1 MKKNILKELKMEKK
15 FVIFLIY
22 FIALF
27 AVVYSSSLDPVN
39 NPKYWTVDDLYQNLR
54 NTLLSPNN
62 PNYVQNIKYL
72 IYDPEFYLAHA
83 DLREAYN
90 GMYTLFDKYNIST
103 HVFFISCMKEKYKID
118 EAYANFVNKLSYMMY
133 KDNELYNE
141 EKTITAVFFIK
152 DRKMR
157 IRTTRELREIITD
170 DDSLDIL
177 NRRKKDLKGNNFQEV
192 ANGLIKDILYTY
204 QRNMQ
209 YKGNNNEI
217 LLYTILFIIGV
228 SIFIFLL
235 SKEQPSKNEDKVKVF
250 LDKLKSRENPKEIFA
265 ESCIICLEDFL
276 PIEKIK
282 ELEKSGNKEQYE
294 KEETSILECGH
305 KFHRKCIA
313 DWFKK
318 QQNCPN
324 CRMKVDIGDSS
335 NSNKSSQRAGNI
347 GIDFANLVTEILRV
361 QSDINILNDREVN
374 RIMRSYHPSYRTN
387 TSSNYSSHT
396 SHNKSYSS
404 HNRGSGGA
412 TSGW

>member
-1 MKKNILKELKMEKK
+1 MAIKLI
-15 FVIFLIY
+15 VFLLY

-27 AVVYSSSLDPVN
+27 TIVYSSSLDPVN
-39 NPKYWTVDDLYQNLR
+39 NPKFWTVDELYQSLKYS
-54 NTLLSPNN
+54 LLN
-62 PNYVQNIKYL
+62 PNHPNYAQNIKYL
-72 IYDPEFYLAHA
+72 IHDPEFYLAHA

-90 GMYTLFDKYNIST
+90 GMYTLYDKYNIST
-103 HVFFISCMKEKYKID
+103 HVFFISGMNEKYKID
-118 EAYANFVNKLSYMMY
+118 EAYANFVNKLSYIMY

-157 IRTTRELREIITD
+157 IRTTRELREILTD
-170 DDSLDIL
+170 DDALDIL

-192 ANGLIKDILYTY
+192 ANGLIKDILSTY
-204 QRNMQ
+204 QRNLM
-209 YKGNNNEI
+209 YKNNNSEM

-235 SKEQPSKNEDKVKVF
+235 SREQPSKNEDKVKVF

-276 PIEKIK
+276 SNEKIK
-282 ELEKSGNKEQYE
+282 ELEKSGNKEQFE

-318 QQNCPN
+318 QQNCPT
-324 CRMKVDIGDSS
+324 CRMKVDIKGDEGSS
-335 NSNKSSQRAGNI
+335 SKSNGGVGNI
-347 GIDFANLVTEILRV
+347 NINFANILTEVLRI
-361 QSDINILNDREVN
+361 QSDINILNEREVN
-374 RIMRSYHPSYRTN
+374 RIMRSYHPRYRTD
-387 TSSNYSSHT
+387 SSSSYSSHT
-396 SHNKSYSS
+396 SHNKSFSS
-404 HNRGSGGA
+404 HNKGSGGA

>member
-1 MKKNILKELKMEKK
+1 MAIKLI
-15 FVIFLIY
+15 VFLLY

-27 AVVYSSSLDPVN
+27 TIVYSSSLDPVN
-39 NPKYWTVDDLYQNLR
+39 NPKFWTVDELYQSLKYS
-54 NTLLSPNN
+54 LLN
-62 PNYVQNIKYL
+62 PNHPNYAQNIKYL
-72 IYDPEFYLAHA
+72 IHDPEFYLAHA

-90 GMYTLFDKYNIST
+90 GMYTLYDKYNIST
-103 HVFFISCMKEKYKID
+103 HVFFISGMNEKYKID
-118 EAYANFVNKLSYMMY
+118 EAYANFVNKLSYIMY

-157 IRTTRELREIITD
+157 IRTTRELRDILTD
-170 DDSLDIL
+170 DDALDIL

-192 ANGLIKDILYTY
+192 ANGLIKDILSTY
-204 QRNMQ
+204 QRNLM
-209 YKGNNNEI
+209 YKNNNSEM

-235 SKEQPSKNEDKVKVF
+235 SREQPSKNEDKVKVF

-276 PIEKIK
+276 SNEKIK
-282 ELEKSGNKEQYE
+282 ELEKSGNKEQFE

-324 CRMKVDIGDSS
+324 CRMKVDIKGDEGSS
-335 NSNKSSQRAGNI
+335 SKSNGGVGNTNI
-347 GIDFANLVTEILRV
+347 NFANILTEVLRI

-374 RIMRSYHPSYRTN
+374 RIMRSYHPRYRTD
-387 TSSNYSSHT
+387 SSSSYSSHT

>member
-1 MKKNILKELKMEKK
+1 
-15 FVIFLIY
+15 
-22 FIALF
+22 
-27 AVVYSSSLDPVN
+27 
-39 NPKYWTVDDLYQNLR
+39 
-54 NTLLSPNN
+54 
-62 PNYVQNIKYL
+62 
-72 IYDPEFYLAHA
+72 
-83 DLREAYN
+83 
-90 GMYTLFDKYNIST
+90 MYTLYDKYNIST
-103 HVFFISCMKEKYKID
+103 HVFFISGMQEKFKID
-118 EAYANFVNKLSYMMY
+118 EAYANFVNKLSYIMY

-157 IRTTRELREIITD
+157 IRTTRELREILTD
-170 DDSLDIL
+170 DDALDIL

-192 ANGLIKDILYTY
+192 ANGLIKDILSTY
-204 QRNMQ
+204 QRNMM
-209 YKGNNNEI
+209 YKSSNNEM
-217 LLYTILFIIGV
+217 LLYTILFIVGI

-235 SKEQPSKNEDKVKVF
+235 SREQPSKNEDKVKVF

-276 PIEKIK
+276 PNEKIK
-282 ELEKSGNKEQYE
+282 ELEKNGNKEQFE

-318 QQNCPN
+318 QQNCPT
-324 CRMKVDIGDSS
+324 CRMKVDIKGDEGS
-335 NSNKSSQRAGNI
+335 SNKSNGGVGNI
-347 GIDFANLVTEILRV
+347 NINFANILTEVLRI

-374 RIMRSYHPSYRTN
+374 RIMRSYHPSYRSN
-387 TSSNYSSHT
+387 SSSSSFSSHT

-404 HNRGSGGA
+404 HNKGSGGA